1 MSETRIEWTDA
12 TWNPV
17 AGCSVLTTGCT
28 HCYAM
33 EMAKRLEAMG
43 VEKYAGLTRRS
54 GKRIV
59 WNGVV
64 KEDIKALYLPHK
76 WKKPRKIFVN
86 SMSDLFHEGVSD
98 SFIMDVWQVMRDT
111 PRHNYQILTKRP
123 NACPKS
129 SRTKWGRF
137 FPTCGLEQ
145 ASRTGMPS
153 GVWIIC
159 AVRLPRSASS
169 PLNR

>member
-33 EMAKRLEAMG
+33 AMAKRLEAMG

-64 KEDIKALYLPHK
+64 KEDIKALYFRGIGEESAHK
-76 WKKPRKIFVN
+76 TAMANSSFVVT
-86 SMSDLFHEGVSD
+86 STSLGIVG
-98 SFIMDVWQVMRDT
+98 T
-111 PRHNYQILTKRP
+111 
-123 NACPKS
+123 
-129 SRTKWGRF
+129 
-137 FPTCGLEQ
+137 
-145 ASRTGMPS
+145 
-153 GVWIIC
+153 
-159 AVRLPRSASS
+159 
-169 PLNR
+169 